1 MRVGTAEDVVK
12 QPTLVGAKA
21 EMDRLRLA
29 GFDSVRVT
37 QQWARGQRAPSATDL
52 TGLRNVV
59 AAARLDAMQVIIAVY
74 PFGSSQ
80 TPLTDEARRDFVA
93 YTVAIARALPS
104 VRHYIIGNEPNLNR
118 FWLPQFNP
126 DGSNAAAPAFLP
138 LLAQTYDALKAVSP
152 AITVI
157 GVAVSPR
164 GSDNVA
170 LPRHT
175 HSPTKF
181 LRDLGLA
188 YRASGRTRPIM
199 DWLAIHPYQD
209 NSSQP
214 PTVAH
219 PTTTTITIADY
230 DKLVRILG
238 EAFDGTAQRGSTLP
252 ILYAEFGVEATI
264 PARKASL
271 YTGREPATT
280 RPVDEQ
286 TQARFYRQAIELAF
300 CQPNVRGFLVL
311 HSVDEAALDR
321 WQSGVFYADGSAKA
335 SLAGVRA
342 AASASRRG
350 IVASCPGMQLRVRG
364 SVTAATSGNGPVRAR
379 IQCDIDCVFA
389 VRLERLPRASLAAK
403 IVRGVAVGGR
413 PRTVT
418 LSKGRLA
425 PGQFRLKGIFL
436 ARLNRGPRTV
446 ATTRPFAV
454 AAPAQEEPSP

>member
-1 MRVGTAEDVVK
+1 MRVGTAEDIVK

-52 TGLRNVV
+52 NALRNVV
-59 AAARLDAMQVIIAVY
+59 AAARLDAMQVIVAVY

-80 TPLTDEARRDFVA
+80 TPLTEEARSEFVA
-93 YTVAIARALPS
+93 YTTAIARALPS

-138 LLAQTYDALKAVSP
+138 LLARSYDALKAVSP

-181 LRDLGLA
+181 LRDLGAA

-214 PTVAH
+214 PTTGH

-230 DKLVRILG
+230 EKLVRMLG

-252 ILYAEFGVEATI
+252 ILYAEFGVQATI
-264 PARKASL
+264 PARKAAL
-271 YTGREPATT
+271 YTGREAETT
-280 RPVDEQ
+280 RPVDEP
-286 TQARFYRQAIELAF
+286 THGRYYRQAIELAF
-300 CQPNVRGFLVL
+300 CQPNVRGIFVL
-311 HSVDEAALDR
+311 HSVDEPALDR
-321 WQSGVFYADGSAKA
+321 WQSGVFYADGSPKSSVGA
-335 SLAGVRA
+335 VRA

-350 IVASCPGMQLRVRG
+350 IVASCPGMQLRVRAR
-364 SVTAATSGNGPVRAR
+364 VTAVASRGGPIRAR
-379 IQCDIDCVFA
+379 VECDIDCVFA
-389 VRLERLPRASLAAK
+389 VRLERLPRAALAGK
-403 IVRGVAVGGR
+403 IARGVAVGRR
-413 PRTVT
+413 PRTITV
-418 LSKGRLA
+418 SNARLA
-425 PGQFRLKGIFL
+425 PGRFRLKAIFL

-446 ATTRPFAV
+446 TTTQPFEV
-454 AAPAQEEPSP
+454 ARPAQEEPSP